1 MTMAAR
7 SQIGSLALALALV
20 AVASSC
26 REDPLIKPANQIPI
40 ADARVIR
47 DGMSINERM
56 DGGAAAL
63 TYPFTGAPVAITL
76 DGSNSYDTDGTIV
89 TYRWLSGT
97 LPGDAGTEGGTPPPN
112 DAGVVHRFTP
122 PGEAATWPG
131 EGMQRQVELGEG
143 IWWFSLWVID
153 NDGAVSQP
161 DAIKITIGAV
171 VDPVV
176 QQCADHVVS
185 TEPDACR
192 QCLCKQSD
200 TCRTAV
206 IASACDQTCW
216 NLVNCVAANCPDF
229 AAMAAK
235 MDYSCLTANCSAYTG
250 GSGGATPVAPCFNA
264 CPNDCMHVPISMG
277 GSDGGMGG
285 SDAAE

>member
-185 TEPDACR
+185 TE
-192 QCLCKQSD
+192 
-200 TCRTAV
+200 
-206 IASACDQTCW
+206 TCW